1 MSCARGARYSKR
13 LASPNSP
20 ELSNVPERDDSQILT
35 ATFTLFVRVGMVQY
49 LGRRRSTVNDGDA
62 EEDRSAV
69 PGQDA
74 LGGVAGDLCDCAR
87 RRRTRPALSRNL
99 SWNGRL
105 AARRGLHRRRVHRRK
120 QAASWSKAGGAGA
133 GD

>member
-1 MSCARGARYSKR
+1 MSSRRGARYSKCMA
-13 LASPNSP
+13 LSNSP
-20 ELSNVPERDDSQILT
+20 ELSDVPERDDSQILT

-87 RRRTRPALSRNL
+87 RRRTPPALSPNL
-99 SWNGRL
+99 SSNRRL
-105 AARRGLHRRRVHRRK
+105 APRPG
-120 QAASWSKAGGAGA
+120 
-133 GD
+133 